1 MRRDSDRRKEL
12 QKAEYQNRKERMET
26 GVTEGESRDAQ
37 AERKAPEE
45 PPSGENG
52 KKGKESAEG

>member
-26 GVTEGESRDAQ
+26 GVRSGESREAK

-45 PPSGENG
+45 PPSGEIG
-52 KKGKESAEG
+52 KKGKGRAEG

>member
-1 MRRDSDRRKEL
+1 MRRDSDWRKEL

-26 GVTEGESRDAQ
+26 GVTEGESQEAK

-45 PPSGENG
+45 PPPGENG
-52 KKGKESAEG
+52 KKGKERTEG

>member
-1 MRRDSDRRKEL
+1 MGRGSGGRKEL
-12 QKAEYQNRKERMET
+12 QEAEYQNRKERMET
-26 GVTEGESRDAQ
+26 GVTEGEIREAK

-52 KKGKESAEG
+52 KKGKESTEG

>member
-1 MRRDSDRRKEL
+1 MRRDSNRRKEL

-26 GVTEGESRDAQ
+26 GVMEGEGREAK

-45 PPSGENG
+45 PPSGGAG
-52 KKGKESAEG
+52 KKGKESAES